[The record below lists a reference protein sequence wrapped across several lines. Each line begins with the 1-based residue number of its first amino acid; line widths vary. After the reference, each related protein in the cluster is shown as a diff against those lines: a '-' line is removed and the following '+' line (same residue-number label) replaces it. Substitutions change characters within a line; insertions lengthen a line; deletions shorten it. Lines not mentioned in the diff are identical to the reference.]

1 MKKHLYKFL
10 VLLPLAL
17 MGAGVWY
24 FVRVRMGG
32 DEGGG
37 LTAWFRALS
46 HRSGAAAAAT
56 SAPAQPAPVP
66 VVPGVAAAR
75 IPPAYDPRVAIDIEG
90 SPEFKGQV
98 LSALKLIWA
107 ADRDTFMFIKNNL
120 SVIRS
125 QNMTGFYMDHGQ
137 AVAAIS
143 DANAF
148 RSVTWCAGVIAHQ
161 AWHAAYALAKNK
173 NKALPPPPPPGQKA
187 DLRVDANPVRV
198 DYHGMDSL
206 LDIEAKAFAF
216 QLDVLRKVGAPRS
229 ETRRLLRRKPKDF
242 SLAHD
247 GDYNINP

>member
-1 MKKHLYKFL
+1 MKKHLYKVL
-10 VLLPLAL
+10 ALLPLVL
-17 MGAGVWY
+17 MGVGVWY
-24 FVRVRMGG
+24 FVQVRMGAE
-32 DEGGG
+32 EGAGPA
-37 LTAWFRALS
+37 AWLKVLF
-46 HRSGAAAAAT
+46 HRSGAAAPGAFV
-56 SAPAQPAPVP
+56 PAPQTQAP

-75 IPPAYDPRVAIDIEG
+75 LPPAYDPRVAIDIQG

-98 LSALKLIWA
+98 LSALNLIWA
-107 ADRDTFMFIKNNL
+107 ADRDTFLFIKSNL

-137 AVAAIS
+137 TVAAIS

-148 RSVTWCAGVIAHQ
+148 RSVTWCAGIVAHQ
-161 AWHAAYALAKNK
+161 AWHAAYSLSKK
-173 NKALPPPPPPGQKA
+173 KALPPPPLPGQKA
-187 DLRVDANPVRV
+187 DLQVDANPVRV

-229 ETRRLLRRKPKDF
+229 ETRLLLRRAPRDF
-242 SLAHD
+242 SPGHD

>member
-1 MKKHLYKFL
+1 MKKHLYKLL

-24 FVRVRMGG
+24 FVQVRMGG
-32 DEGGG
+32 DDSGGPA
-37 LTAWFRALS
+37 AWLRALS
-46 HRSGAAAAAT
+46 HRSSAAAAGV
-56 SAPAQPAPVP
+56 SAPAPQAPVP
-66 VVPGVAAAR
+66 VVFGVAAAR
-75 IPPAYDPRVAIDIEG
+75 IPPAYDPRVSIDIQG

-98 LSALKLIWA
+98 LNALKLIWA
-107 ADRDTFMFIKNNL
+107 ADRGSFLFIKNNL

-137 AVAAIS
+137 TVAAIS

-161 AWHAAYALAKNK
+161 AWHAAYALAKDK
-173 NKALPPPPPPGQKA
+173 NKVLSPPPPPGQKA

-206 LDIEAKAFAF
+206 LGIEAKAFAF
-216 QLDVLRKVGAPRS
+216 QLDVLRKVGAPRQ
-229 ETRRLLRRKPKDF
+229 ETRRLLRRKSKDF
-242 SLAHD
+242 SPAHD

>member
-1 MKKHLYKFL
+1 MKKHLSKVL
-10 VLLPLAL
+10 ALLPLVL

-24 FVRVRMGG
+24 FVQVRMGG

-37 LTAWFRALS
+37 PAAWLKALS
-46 HRSGAAAAAT
+46 GRPGAAAPGAST
-56 SAPAQPAPVP
+56 PAPQAPVP
-66 VVPGVAAAR
+66 VAPGVAAAR
-75 IPPAYDPRVAIDIEG
+75 LPPAYDPRVAMDIQG
-90 SPEFKGQV
+90 SPAFKGQV

-107 ADRDTFMFIKNNL
+107 ADRGTFLFVKNNL

-137 AVAAIS
+137 TVAAIS

-148 RSVTWCAGVIAHQ
+148 RSVTWCAGIIAHQ
-161 AWHAAYALAKNK
+161 AWHAAYSLSKNK

-206 LDIEAKAFAF
+206 LDIEARAFAF

-229 ETRRLLRRKPKDF
+229 ETRPLLRRQPEDF